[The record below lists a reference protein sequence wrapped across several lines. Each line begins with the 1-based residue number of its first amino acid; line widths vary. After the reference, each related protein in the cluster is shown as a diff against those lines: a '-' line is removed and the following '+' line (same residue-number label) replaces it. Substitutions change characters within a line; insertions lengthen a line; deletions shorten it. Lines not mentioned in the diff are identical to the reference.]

1 MFKFYTNILLF
12 FFSFL
17 ISSSA
22 ISQSINGLK
31 EVVSSQQEKI
41 ATIEVTLKK
50 IIGSI
55 ENQSKNISQNQN
67 IIVIENEIN
76 SINETIKILQ
86 NKINNITTLAY
97 DLEFSVK
104 RIERHI
110 ELSSINKQV
119 NNENLKEKPNY
130 KKNEQIEIN
139 KKSLDGK
146 TNGVLG
152 FIKEPANEDKQN
164 KSLTE
169 DKKVV
174 NNDVYILPK
183 GSVEDQFK
191 FAEDVALSG
200 DYSRA
205 EKALNEFLITHKG
218 HIKSADAQF
227 MLARVYYNQDK
238 YQEATFELVKFND
251 NYPTDP
257 RYLKSTLLIAEAV
270 VQMFY
275 QKFATKNQACEI
287 LKISLEG
294 TANQTEKFKTKLNN
308 LINEMQCSTE

>member
-1 MFKFYTNILLF
+1 MFKFYINILLF

-22 ISQSINGLK
+22 ISQSIDGLK

-41 ATIEVTLKK
+41 ATIEFTLKK

-55 ENQSKNISQNQN
+55 EDQSKNLSQNPN
-67 IIVIENEIN
+67 NKVIENQIN
-76 SINETIKILQ
+76 SINDTIKILQ

-110 ELSSINKQV
+110 ELSSINNKQV
-119 NNENLKEKPNY
+119 NNDIFKEKPNY

-139 KKSLDGK
+139 KKNLDGK

-164 KSLTE
+164 KSLIE

-174 NNDVYILPK
+174 NDDVYILPK

-191 FAEDVALSG
+191 FAENIALSG
-200 DYSRA
+200 DYSKA
-205 EKALNEFLITHKG
+205 EKALKEFLITNKSHKR
-218 HIKSADAQF
+218 SADAQF
-227 MLARVYYNQDK
+227 MLGRVYYNQDK
-238 YQEATFELVKFND
+238 FEEATFELAQFNG
-251 NYPTDP
+251 NYPADP
-257 RYLKSTLLIAEAV
+257 RFQKSTLLIAEAV
-270 VQMFY
+270 VN
-275 QKFATKNQACEI
+275 FANKKQACDI
-287 LKISLEG
+287 LKQSLEFMQ
-294 TANQTEKFKTKLNN
+294 NQTEKFKTRLNY
-308 LINEMQCSTE
+308 LINEKQCSTE